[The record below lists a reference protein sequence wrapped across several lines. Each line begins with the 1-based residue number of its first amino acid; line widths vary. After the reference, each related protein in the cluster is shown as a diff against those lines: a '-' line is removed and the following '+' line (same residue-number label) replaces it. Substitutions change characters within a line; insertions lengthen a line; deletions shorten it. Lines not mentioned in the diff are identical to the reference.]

1 MKRWLAAQVG
11 RLVTAGTGVVV
22 ILDPDGA
29 LTDADVADLAGTI
42 EVIRVTNWIDLR
54 RVWDLDIRRRENYQG
69 VALLV
74 VSGDIESTND
84 LPWDVEHEATAVVR
98 VRWPVPAEIRPLF
111 RAARDHADVLA
122 EAAQSHA
129 STGDILAAAFGIH
142 YGASADELD
151 TVARLRLDPS
161 TPPEL
166 WDVLSQ
172 VLVTPLAR
180 QIAVERGHL
189 DALQAAWD
197 DWLRVGDA
205 SPAATV
211 LQAAPGAVLAL
222 LGSGLLAPAPVA
234 ATDLPKWVSIGAA
247 DPDPDSW
254 SRSFSP
260 PGRPNQPTCTTGS
273 RPRHGGGKFGL
284 YRHAAG
290 PTSVCRDRL
299 GNLATDRYR
308 VRSLAPPLVRHE
320 SAVCRRNACVLSTS
334 CPVPGPA
341 RRGWCARAPGRGRRS
356 RVRAVA
362 PDAHSHGAEGHPSH
376 RLSATIRH
384 AHRRLAPSDLRGRG
398 AERVCRHDSP
408 PPALSHGA
416 GQSFWAGRGLAAREV
431 TYSKTLGSDPGDVP
445 KLAGRV
451 AAVVVYAV
459 DEMLHGAEVLGDRQV
474 AAGVDSW
481 VRAGFPQALVEAGI
495 QGGFEVWI
503 TSDHGN
509 LPTVA
514 GPVPSE
520 GQTVESAGNRVRMY
534 PNDTLRDAAIDYGDI
549 WNPPGYPDGQL
560 RPLFAPGRRG
570 YHPSGVKVSHG
581 GLSLDEV
588 IVPFVQVTT

>member
-11 RLVTAGTGVVV
+11 RLVTAGSGVVV

-54 RVWDLDIRRRENYQG
+54 RVWDLDIRRRENHQG

-74 VSGDIESTND
+74 VSGDFENAND
-84 LPWDVEHEATAVVR
+84 LPWDVEHEATAVVH

-111 RAARDHADVLA
+111 RVARDHADALA
-122 EAAQSHA
+122 EAARSHA
-129 STGDILAAAFGIH
+129 STGDILAAAFGIR
-142 YGASADELD
+142 YGAAADELD

-161 TPPEL
+161 TPTEL
-166 WDVLSQ
+166 WDILSQ

-189 DALQAAWD
+189 DVLQAAWD
-197 DWLRVGDA
+197 DWLRVGDV
-205 SPAATV
+205 SPSATV
-211 LQAAPGAVLAL
+211 LEAAPGAVLAL
-222 LGSGLLAPAPVA
+222 LGSGLLTPAPVA

-247 DPDPDSW
+247 DPDPDELVTQLLTTRPPQPANVHDWIETASW
-254 SRSFSP
+254 W
-260 PGRPNQPTCTTGS
+260 GQ
-273 RPRHGGGKFGL
+273 
-284 YRHAAG
+284 
-290 PTSVCRDRL
+290 
-299 GNLATDRYR
+299 
-308 VRSLAPPLVRHE
+308 
-320 SAVCRRNACVLSTS
+320 
-334 CPVPGPA
+334 
-341 RRGWCARAPGRGRRS
+341 
-356 RVRAVA
+356 VRAVIA
-362 PDAHSHGAEGHPSH
+362 TQPVPPQSAETAWETWRQIDTEFGAWLRRSYGTSL
-376 RLSATIRH
+376 LSAAATPRTLH
-384 AHRRLAPSDLRGRG
+384 QVAPFLARRVEDGARVLLVVVDGLGFAQWHQVRTVTGLKVIQATGCLAMIPTLTGVSRQAIFAG
-398 AERVCRHDSP
+398 AL
-408 PPALSHGA
+408 PAEFA
-416 GQSFWAGRGLAAREV
+416 GTLTTTSAEPRRWAAFWAGRGMAAREV

-474 AAGVDSW
+474 AAGVDLW

-520 GQTVESAGNRVRMY
+520 GQTVESAGTRVRMY
-534 PNDTLRDAAIDYGDI
+534 PNDTLRDAAIDYGYI

-570 YHPSGVKVSHG
+570 YHPRGVKVSHG